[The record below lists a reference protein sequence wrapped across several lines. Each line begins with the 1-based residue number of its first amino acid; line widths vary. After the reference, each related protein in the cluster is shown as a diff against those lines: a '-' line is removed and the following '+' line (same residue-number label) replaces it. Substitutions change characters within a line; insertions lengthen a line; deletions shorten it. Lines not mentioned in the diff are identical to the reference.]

1 MHPIAVAGGLHG
13 LAERDPRRGH
23 HVQLG
28 GQGRPADR
36 PRVAAKPAPA
46 QMPPLAGELHRPR
59 N

>member
-1 MHPIAVAGGLHG
+1 MITVAGGLHS

-36 PRVAAKPAPA
+36 PRLAAQPALA
-46 QMPPLAGELHRPR
+46 QMPPLAGELHSFR